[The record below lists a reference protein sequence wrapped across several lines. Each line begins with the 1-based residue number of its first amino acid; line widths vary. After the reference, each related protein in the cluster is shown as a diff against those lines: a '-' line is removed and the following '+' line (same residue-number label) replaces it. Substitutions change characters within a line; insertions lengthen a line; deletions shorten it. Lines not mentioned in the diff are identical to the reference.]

1 MICHSTLSCF
11 DLHCYTLLLHS
22 SALII
27 LLHILD
33 SGRIAIHVRVNIALA
48 VFVIMPS
55 VLMVNI
61 GTFNNDAMMYRI
73 QVWGLEIVGMM
84 RGTMRLL
91 LTPFGGMAEALKNK
105 KHHQS

>member
-1 MICHSTLSCF
+1 MFYIAIHY
-11 DLHCYTLLLHS
+11 CYILLPI
-22 SALII
+22 II
-27 LLHILD
+27 LLQIID
-33 SGRIAIHVRVNIALA
+33 SGHIAIHVPVNIALA
-48 VFVIMPS
+48 IILIFFIMPS
-55 VLMVNI
+55 VLMVNT
-61 GTFNNDAMMYRI
+61 GTFKNDAMMYRI